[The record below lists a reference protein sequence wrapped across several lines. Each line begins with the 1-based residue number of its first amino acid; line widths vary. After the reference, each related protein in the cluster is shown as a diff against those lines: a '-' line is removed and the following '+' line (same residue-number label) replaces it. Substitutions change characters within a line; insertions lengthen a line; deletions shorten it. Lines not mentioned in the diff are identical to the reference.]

1 MAVMASSINFNTV
14 WTSIFEPL
22 PTFGFLDRLGK
33 EGPWAARH
41 ALDYHVVGSD
51 AAGVVLRTG
60 SAVRNWKVG
69 DKVTVQCNY
78 VDDQD
83 PSAHDDSMLAAN
95 QRIWGFESNF
105 GGLAD
110 VAVVKANQLMPKPAH
125 LSWEEA
131 AVNALCNSTA
141 YRMLVSPNGARMTQG
156 DKVLVWGASGGL
168 GSYAVQHVL
177 NGGGTP
183 IGVVSSPEKVKLLN
197 DLGVE
202 AVIDRKA
209 ANYRF
214 WSDEHTQDE
223 SEWRRFGKDIRALV
237 GSEPEIVFE
246 HPGRQTMGASVFV
259 CKRAGTIV
267 TCAAT
272 SGYMIEYDNRHLWMK
287 LKTIKGSHFANY
299 REAWDANQLICDGK
313 VLPPLSAVY
322 PLEQVGEAAYQVHH
336 NLHEGKIGVLC
347 LAPDRGTWH
356 RRPRTAR
363 QGRRGP
369 HHVVPEARRMSDL
382 LLTEIDHVAIAVNDL
397 DAAIAWYAEVFGAT
411 VDHRERVES
420 DGVEEALLKVADS
433 YVQLLT
439 PIRDDSPVAKYL
451 ATKGEGLHHVG
462 YRVDDCAV
470 ALQAV
475 KDAGGRVIDEAPR
488 PGSRGTTVAFVH
500 PKTSFGTLIELVQE

>member
-1 MAVMASSINFNTV
+1 M
-14 WTSIFEPL
+14 
-22 PTFGFLDRLGK
+22 
-33 EGPWAARH
+33 
-41 ALDYHVVGSD
+41 
-51 AAGVVLRTG
+51 
-60 SAVRNWKVG
+60 RNWKVG
-69 DKVTVQCNY
+69 DKVTIQCNY

-83 PSAHDDSMLAAN
+83 PSAHYDSMLAAN
-95 QRIWGFESNF
+95 QRIRGFESNF

-110 VAVVKANQLMPKPAH
+110 ITLVKANQIMPKPTH

-131 AVNALCNSTA
+131 AINVLCNSTA

-156 DKVLVWGASGGL
+156 DTVLVWGASGGRRPARAQRRRHADRRGL
-168 GSYAVQHVL
+168 LAGE
-177 NGGGTP
+177 G
-183 IGVVSSPEKVKLLN
+183 LLN

-237 GSEPEIVFE
+237 GGEPEIVFE
-246 HPGRQTMGASVFV
+246 HPGRQTMGASVFA
-259 CKRAGTIV
+259 CKRGGTIV

-347 LAPDRGTWH
+347 LAP
-356 RRPRTAR
+356 
-363 QGRRGP
+363 Q
-369 HHVVPEARRMSDL
+369 
-382 LLTEIDHVAIAVNDL
+382 
-397 DAAIAWYAEVFGAT
+397 
-411 VDHRERVES
+411 
-420 DGVEEALLKVADS
+420 
-433 YVQLLT
+433 
-439 PIRDDSPVAKYL
+439 
-451 ATKGEGLHHVG
+451 EGLGIDDPELRAKVG
-462 YRVDDCAV
+462 EDR
-470 ALQAV
+470 
-475 KDAGGRVIDEAPR
+475 I
-488 PGSRGTTVAFVH
+488 
-500 PKTSFGTLIELVQE
+500 TLFRRHGA